1 MARHLRP
8 CTAQLYDA
16 ATRWRIDCLDS
27 DGSLLSTGRSV
38 WTADVLEEL
47 AGCLVVSADEREG
60 SFITKLKAQ
69 LADASA
75 DAVQLTAELHIV
87 HFLIWWTEGS
97 GSISYATKRSQLD
110 EILSWRPDSPA
121 VPDQV
126 DELLRCGI
134 VRMGQHA
141 LSKRYTQL
149 NYLIQLARTWK
160 RLPSA
165 DKRTYA
171 TDPWSFREL
180 AETIDAPS
188 SDAQRL
194 AIQYLLFPDTFEPI
208 VNANHKQLIIDRYR
222 DVANGER
229 DVDRA
234 LLSIRASLE
243 PAWGER
249 FHWYDE
255 PRQRTWNKGERW
267 ATFMDWARQFR
278 ALPDF
283 DVEERDYKFEA
294 AEVTGNA
301 KHAYVSD
308 QTDWPDL
315 LKRALSSKVQNIVNY
330 MVVSPMLRWINEH
343 PDDARQLFANLWKS
357 EKSVTDRLA
366 EFAAATPPDFATSPG
381 LRINLISYLLMAE
394 DPPNIPPYKATAIKM
409 AWDLAGWKRP
419 PTSNEAE
426 TYNWFI
432 ALCDEMVHDATA
444 WPLALRDRLDA
455 QSVIWGITKWSGE
468 PTWPPGRWQEL
479 LEYRQTASKVIDE
492 DDEDEPADDR
502 RAHGD
507 PAVSVDYLNEAAKR
521 ANVDREELAEIVEL
535 LKDKRQ
541 VIFYG
546 PPGTGKTWVA
556 QELALAIAERSA

>member
-1 MARHLRP
+1 MSLTTVVPDTLAACQGVVTGRAGVDDQEKSARVAEMSTEGSSRARLAARLATHRRQRAEAHGAVASRWRATRSGPHGGGRHADAFVQGDGARREQPGGHQWRGRLMARHLRP

-194 AIQYLLFPDTFEPI
+194 AIQYLLF
-208 VNANHKQLIIDRYR
+208 
-222 DVANGER
+222 
-229 DVDRA
+229 
-234 LLSIRASLE
+234 
-243 PAWGER
+243 
-249 FHWYDE
+249 
-255 PRQRTWNKGERW
+255 
-267 ATFMDWARQFR
+267 
-278 ALPDF
+278 
-283 DVEERDYKFEA
+283 
-294 AEVTGNA
+294 
-301 KHAYVSD
+301 
-308 QTDWPDL
+308 
-315 LKRALSSKVQNIVNY
+315 
-330 MVVSPMLRWINEH
+330 
-343 PDDARQLFANLWKS
+343 
-357 EKSVTDRLA
+357 
-366 EFAAATPPDFATSPG
+366 
-381 LRINLISYLLMAE
+381 
-394 DPPNIPPYKATAIKM
+394 
-409 AWDLAGWKRP
+409 
-419 PTSNEAE
+419 
-426 TYNWFI
+426 
-432 ALCDEMVHDATA
+432 
-444 WPLALRDRLDA
+444 
-455 QSVIWGITKWSGE
+455 
-468 PTWPPGRWQEL
+468 
-479 LEYRQTASKVIDE
+479 
-492 DDEDEPADDR
+492 
-502 RAHGD
+502 
-507 PAVSVDYLNEAAKR
+507 
-521 ANVDREELAEIVEL
+521 
-535 LKDKRQ
+535 
-541 VIFYG
+541 
-546 PPGTGKTWVA
+546 
-556 QELALAIAERSA
+556 